1 MLDNI
6 APRSILLQATLKVA
20 QLVMWNV
27 RKPLQFALPPQT
39 KWHWHLTW
47 HLEPWRGSLRKLA
60 AHPSRARKRGTPPF
74 IGSLRHLQ
82 AMQTHLHNW
91 WKRGWSQSLMAL
103 ASCLFLVL
111 KHFEASISILIHFDI
126 FWYYIF
132 SLFVFFPTDNGEECS
147 QVLPSCHLWYIAFL
161 SNVAASHI
169 FPHSDWYK
177 NNQEYTRSIKI
188 NGMVLCGSTMFYH
201 KLQYI
206 SVYYIVLLYDML
218 WSLCCDLHSQS
229 VSHWFTKHHRT
240 IQNHTKPIKSWSVF
254 CTSIGTV
261 GSPDFSS
268 LPSIILHPRF
278 SNRRMTN
285 FKFLAVF
292 FTLQSSSSCQLVWM
306 RWH

>member
-1 MLDNI
+1 MWESPCSSPCPLRQSGTGTWHDTWNREGVPWENWLHI
-6 APRSILLQATLKVA
+6 LPGQEREELHHLLAPSGICRQCRPICTIDGSVDEVRAWWRWLLVCSLFWSILK
-20 QLVMWNV
+20 
-27 RKPLQFALPPQT
+27 
-39 KWHWHLTW
+39 HLY
-47 HLEPWRGSLRKLA
+47 
-60 AHPSRARKRGTPPF
+60 PF
-74 IGSLRHLQ
+74 
-82 AMQTHLHNW
+82 W
-91 WKRGWSQSLMAL
+91 Y
-103 ASCLFLVL
+103 
-111 KHFEASISILIHFDI
+111 ILIYFDTI
-126 FWYYIF
+126 FF
-132 SLFVFFPTDNGEECS
+132 PFLFFFPTDNGEECS